1 VKLLFDENLPAA
13 LIVSLDDLYPGSE
26 HVLTAGLGGSEDG
39 AVWKYAGLHGLTIV
53 SKDSDFFN
61 RSVVVGA
68 PPKVIWIR
76 RGNCSTTEIE
86 HLLRSNHAAI
96 TEFLTQ
102 DRETCLVLGRL

>member
-1 VKLLFDENLPAA
+1 MKLLFDENLPQA
-13 LIVSLDDLYPGSE
+13 LVASLDDLYPGSE
-26 HVLTAGLGGSEDG
+26 HVLTAGLGGSGDG
-39 AVWKYAGLHGLTIV
+39 AVWSYAGLHGLTIV

-61 RSVVVGA
+61 RSVLSGA

-86 HLLRSNHAAI
+86 HLLRSRHGAI
-96 TEFLTQ
+96 TGFLNQ